1 MPAQAKSVHGFG
13 RSSTATTNTT
23 QCPEI
28 SISCVPSEGA
38 SIDCGEEYWL
48 VAANALE
55 GSGSN
60 SLRSSKGGSHT
71 PESCTLIRK
80 LASTPLILHKSRMR
94 RRARTDLR
102 RGRSVMVVPTA
113 TVTLLVHDAVESSDE
128 EQETLMQMDGD
139 LGERPCSGRAEAPSL
154 V

>member
-1 MPAQAKSVHGFG
+1 MLAQAKSVHGFG

-23 QCPEI
+23 QCPET

-38 SIDCGEEYWL
+38 SIDCGEVYWL

-71 PESCTLIRK
+71 PESCTLTRK
-80 LASTPLILHKSRMR
+80 LAFTPLIPHKSRMR

-113 TVTLLVHDAVESSDE
+113 TVMPDCGTNFRLADKPP
-128 EQETLMQMDGD
+128 TM
-139 LGERPCSGRAEAPSL
+139 ERY
-154 V
+154 VVWND